1 MGRPKGA
8 VSKQG
13 KRKRAKDPNKPK
25 RPTSAYFYF
34 VADQREKMNKQGKKV
49 TRVAE
54 WTKEVSAIW
63 RELGPKE
70 REPFEKKAVID
81 KQRYTTAMNAYKGKD
96 EDKPKRPQS
105 AYFLWLADYR
115 IRMKG
120 KFTENKE
127 LLKGAGEAWKR
138 LTEGE
143 KKPYEIKAEQGRKDY
158 EVAMREYHQM
168 KGRGGATAAKKQ
180 KVEEVKNGNEDDD
193 EEEEDEEEEEEDD
206 DDEEEEEDD
215 DE

>member
-1 MGRPKGA
+1 MGRPKG
-8 VSKQG
+8 VKNSPGG

-34 VADQREKMNKQGKKV
+34 VAAEREKMNKQGKKI

-54 WTKEVSAIW
+54 WTKEISAVW
-63 RELGPKE
+63 RALTPKE
-70 REPFEKKAVID
+70 REPFDKKAVVD
-81 KQRYTTAMNAYKGKD
+81 KARYTAAMNAYKGRD

-115 IRMKG
+115 IKMKG

-127 LLKGAGEAWKR
+127 LLRGAGEAWKR
-138 LTEGE
+138 LTEVE
-143 KKPYEIKAEQGRKDY
+143 KRPYEIRAEQGRKDY

-168 KGRGGATAAKKQ
+168 KGKGGAKKQ
-180 KVEEVKNGNEDDD
+180 KVEEVKNGNDDEEEEDDD
-193 EEEEDEEEEEEDD
+193 EEEED